1 MKRIALICLIL
12 PAAAIGDDPFAC
24 VDPEFTDAFL
34 GNAYVG
40 RPTYSTDVPAAF
52 TGLQVPESFS
62 LIGSEISSHSVRVIY
77 KTDESAEAAVSA
89 AVKRIAGDE
98 WRDLPDI
105 MRMPRGGFQNRAI
118 PRMARLCRDT
128 EPGLLS
134 INASD
139 ADGRTYLSY
148 AMSSYGEGQTCS
160 AMESQSTMLGRR
172 AGMGFWDKLPQLNL
186 PDDTQSTSAGMG
198 GGGNEYH
205 SDIIVS
211 SGMNRDILVGYLGDQ
226 IRDQG
231 WTFDTGWS
239 GNFSAGSIWSK
250 TSQEDEMLI
259 GILHAYG
266 ESPDTYRVRFAVSPA
281 KTGRFSGFNVI
292 GNPAIRLN

>member
-1 MKRIALICLIL
+1 MKRITLFCLML
-12 PAAAIGDDPFAC
+12 PAAAFGDDPFAC
-24 VDPEFTDAFL
+24 VDPDFADAFL
-34 GNAYVG
+34 GNAYFG

-62 LIGSEISSHSVRVIY
+62 LIGSEISSHTVRVIY
-77 KTDESAEAAVSA
+77 KTDASAEAAVSA
-89 AVKRIAGDE
+89 AVDRIAGSE
-98 WRDLPDI
+98 WRNLSDL
-105 MRMPRGGFQNRAI
+105 MQMPRGGFQTRAI
-118 PRMARLCRDT
+118 PRMARLCRDK

-139 ADGRTYLSY
+139 AQGQTHLSF
-148 AMSSYGEGQTCS
+148 SISNYGEGQTCS
-160 AMESQSTMLGRR
+160 ALQTQSTMQGRYQ
-172 AGMGFWDKLPQLNL
+172 MNFWDKLPQLNL
-186 PDDTQSTSAGMG
+186 PADTQSTSAGMG

-211 SGMNRDILVGYLGDQ
+211 SGMSRNILVGYLGDQ

-250 TSQEDEMLI
+250 TSPEDATLI

-266 ESPDTYRVRFAVSPA
+266 ESPDTYRVRFAISPA
-281 KTGRFSGFNVI
+281 KTGSFSGVNLI
-292 GNPAIRLN
+292 GSPAIRLN

>member
-1 MKRIALICLIL
+1 MKRITLFCLIL
-12 PAAAIGDDPFAC
+12 PAAAVGDDPFAC

-34 GNAYVG
+34 GNAYFG
-40 RPTYSTDVPAAF
+40 RPTYSTDLPAAF
-52 TGLQVPESFS
+52 TELRVPDTFS
-62 LIGSEISSHSVRVIY
+62 LIGSEINNHSVRVIY
-77 KTDESAEAAVSA
+77 KTDESAESAVSA
-89 AVKRIAGDE
+89 AVDRVAGDD
-98 WRDLPDI
+98 WRNLSDF
-105 MRMPRGGFQNRAI
+105 MQMPRGGFQNRSI

-134 INASD
+134 ISASD
-139 ADGRTYLSY
+139 ADGQTYLSLS
-148 AMSSYGEGQTCS
+148 MTNYGEGQTCS
-160 AMESQSTMLGRR
+160 ALESQSTMAGRR
-172 AGMGFWDKLPQLNL
+172 AAMRFWDKLPQLNL

-211 SGMNRDILVGYLGDQ
+211 SGMSRDILVGYLGDQ

-239 GNFSAGSIWSK
+239 GNFSGGSIWSK
-250 TSQEDEMLI
+250 TSPEDETLI

-266 ESPDTYRVRFAVSPA
+266 ESPDTYRVRFAISPA
-281 KTGRFSGFNVI
+281 KTGSFSDANLIVT
-292 GNPAIRLN
+292 PAIRLN